1 MIISAKIQEKTMGSK
16 LLLKDLDLTLQDN
29 QKIAIIGR
37 NGVGKSTLLAVLDGS
52 DDEYIGEVNIKK
64 GAVVLSTRQEHA
76 EVGEMTVLE
85 YILSELP
92 EYTGL
97 KHTIEAYPGLD
108 DPSDA
113 DLNDYSDAIDRFG
126 VLDYY
131 RAEDKILQ
139 ELEKYQLDSTV
150 AMSPLKNLSGG
161 QKRFVEL
168 VKIAESHVDLALID
182 EPTNHMDYVA
192 KTEFIS
198 WLKACPYA
206 VVLVSHDRDVLA
218 NVDTIIEIKDQKAE
232 IFNGNYDAYLK
243 QNSHSTLQGIDQYEI
258 QLKTLE
264 NVKKQLAEAN
274 RKKASSSK
282 TPNPFIPMI
291 RRFEKEISRLEA
303 LAVKPSFWIDQDSI
317 GEQQGKVVEKYDK
330 YKARNIR
337 VKTDQATKHHQ
348 ALLQVHKLSL
358 GYTKKLFSDV
368 SFILNTGD
376 RLELRGRNGAGK
388 STLVRA
394 ILGYI
399 HSNDLACQ
407 SYEGHIEV
415 FPALRVGYY
424 EQEIDTKLLK
434 MTLAEAIEQVYHD
447 ADQPINQEKIM
458 GLAHQYLFEPER
470 DLKLSLEKLSGGQK
484 ARFQLIKMLCSDPNM
499 LILDEPTNHLDLPS
513 IEELEKALINYSG
526 AILYV
531 SHDNYFRNKL
541 GGEIVQI

>member
-1 MIISAKIQEKTMGSK
+1 MGSK

-76 EVGEMTVLE
+76 EVGDMTVLE

-92 EYTGL
+92 EYSGL

-108 DPSDA
+108 DPSDD

-139 ELEKYQLDSTV
+139 ELEKYQLDSAV

-218 NVDTIIEIKDQKAE
+218 SVDTIIEIKDQKAE

-303 LAVKPSFWIDQDSI
+303 LAIKPSFWIDQDSI

>member
-16 LLLKDLDLTLQDN
+16 LLLKDLYLTLQDN

-37 NGVGKSTLLAVLDGS
+37 NGVGKSTLLGILDGS
-52 DDEYIGEVNIKK
+52 DDEYIGEVNLKK
-64 GAVVLSTRQEHA
+64 GAVVVSTRQEHA
-76 EVGEMTVLE
+76 VVGEMTVLE

-92 EYTGL
+92 EYSDL
-97 KHTIEAYPGLD
+97 KNTIEAYPGLD
-108 DPSDA
+108 NPSDD
-113 DLNDYSDAIDRFG
+113 DLNDYSDAIERFG

-291 RRFEKEISRLEA
+291 RRFEKEISKLEA
-303 LAVKPSFWIDQDSI
+303 LAIKPSFWIDQDSI

-399 HSNDLACQ
+399 QNNDLACQ
-407 SYEGHIEV
+407 SYEGHIEA
-415 FPALRVGYY
+415 FPALRIGYY

-434 MTLAEAIEQVYHD
+434 MTLAEAIEQVYHN

-531 SHDNYFRNKL
+531 SHDNYFRDKL

>member
-1 MIISAKIQEKTMGSK
+1 M
-16 LLLKDLDLTLQDN
+16 
-29 QKIAIIGR
+29 
-37 NGVGKSTLLAVLDGS
+37 
-52 DDEYIGEVNIKK
+52 
-64 GAVVLSTRQEHA
+64 
-76 EVGEMTVLE
+76 
-85 YILSELP
+85 
-92 EYTGL
+92 
-97 KHTIEAYPGLD
+97 
-108 DPSDA
+108 
-113 DLNDYSDAIDRFG
+113 
-126 VLDYY
+126 LDYY